1 MRKVNMEGKCHSMKR
16 LQSDLKVL
24 FYEWL
29 KEAADN
35 AFKRSTKAA
44 MFYSKAFYNVR
55 QYPHSIEDIRTLRLI
70 PYVGEKTVKYLC
82 ERLQGYCQTNE
93 YEYPSGFVVTSPEE
107 NQTSKKHSGTP
118 NSELGAPSKKRQ
130 RKERRY
136 VPKQRSGSYAILLAL
151 YLVDKRRRGMN
162 KDEII
167 HHATPFADK
176 SFKANPGTKEFY
188 SAWNSIKILLNRD
201 LICCTGR
208 APRFYYL
215 TDEGFELSEQLK
227 QAEGLTSS
235 PKSSQELDLSFD
247 NQVRV
252 SPAYSSIRN
261 WDELCSSPMPSEGNL
276 FVRSDAEDSTRN
288 AEDFEAISS
297 PLGPRDTH
305 KKLCSN
311 ISSFQPA
318 TPSVTRKDTNKMTET
333 SSENA
338 NHDVSNK
345 VLNNVRYDIWTAD
358 EYEIILIIDNREIRS
373 QHERDFFQ
381 NKLTSLNVKCDVRP
395 LSIGDFV
402 WIAKSRRTGR
412 EAVLNCICER
422 KRLDDLISSIKD
434 GRFKEQKSRLRKTGM
449 KHCYYIIEETP
460 LYKVGNSGD
469 MTEAVRTSIAA
480 TITLSFFY
488 LRKFKN
494 IEETIAFVAS
504 NTQVLINQL
513 QSDRTSLIILKPKS
527 IKNQM
532 EYNHLIKDFQSEF
545 ETRKTK
551 YECVHLF
558 ASFQDA
564 MGKTG
569 LMTVREMFIMM
580 LMSIKGLSLERAMT
594 IQNHFKT
601 PRNLLHYFHSE
612 CRFLP
617 ETEKKSLMLDLFQH
631 EVGNKKIGK
640 VPLERVYDI
649 WGC

>member
-1 MRKVNMEGKCHSMKR
+1 MKR
-16 LQSDLKVL
+16 LPSDLKVL
-24 FYEWL
+24 LYEWL

-44 MFYSKAFYNVR
+44 IFYNKAFYNVR
-55 QYPHSIEDIRTLRLI
+55 QYPHSIEDIKTLRLI
-70 PYVGEKTVKYLC
+70 PYVGEKTVKYIC
-82 ERLQGYCQTNE
+82 ERLQQYCQINE
-93 YEYPSGFVVTSPEE
+93 YEYPSAFMVISPEKSE
-107 NQTSKKHSGTP
+107 TSKKHCETTNNDLATP
-118 NSELGAPSKKRQ
+118 AKKRQ

-151 YLVDKRRRGMN
+151 YLVDRRRRGMN

-167 HHATPFADK
+167 RHATPFADK

-188 SAWNSIKILLNRD
+188 SAWNSIKILLNHD
-201 LICCTGR
+201 LVCCTGR

-215 TDEGFELSEQLK
+215 TDEGFELSEQLRR
-227 QAEGLTSS
+227 AEGLTSS
-235 PKSSQELDLSFD
+235 PKSSQEHDLSFD

-252 SPAYSSIRN
+252 SPAYSSIKN
-261 WDELCSSPMPSEGNL
+261 WEELCSSPMNSEGNL
-276 FVRSDAEDSTRN
+276 FVKSDAEESTRN
-288 AEDFEAISS
+288 AEVFEAISS
-297 PLGPRDTH
+297 PLRPRDTNNS
-305 KKLCSN
+305 LCLN
-311 ISSFQPA
+311 ASSFREEMPSA
-318 TPSVTRKDTNKMTET
+318 TSKGNGNKTET
-333 SSENA
+333 SSENN
-338 NHDVSNK
+338 NHDASNK
-345 VLNNVRYDIWTAD
+345 VLNNVRYDIWTAE

-373 QHERDFFQ
+373 QNERDFFQ

-402 WIAKSRRTGR
+402 WIAKNKRTGR

-422 KRLDDLISSIKD
+422 KRLDDLMSSIKD

-449 KHCYYIIEETP
+449 KHCYYLIEETP

-469 MTEAVRTSIAA
+469 MTDAVRTSIAA
-480 TITLSFFY
+480 TVTLSFFY
-488 LRKFKN
+488 LRRFKN

-504 NTQVLINQL
+504 NSQVIISQL
-513 QSDRTSLIILKPKS
+513 QGDRTSLIILKPKS

-532 EYNHLIKDFQSEF
+532 EYNHLIKDFQHEF
-545 ETRKTK
+545 ESRKTK

-558 ASFQDA
+558 ASFQDS

-569 LMTVREMFIMM
+569 MMTVKEMFIMM

-594 IQNHFKT
+594 IQNYFKT
-601 PRNLLHYFHSE
+601 PKNLLHYFHSE

-617 ETEKKSLMLDLFQH
+617 ETEKKSLLLDLFQH